1 MDNIKQFPQFD
12 VIGIADKLESAVKQ
26 LRLYQPQLILLDN
39 FYPTAKVSI

>member
-12 VIGIADKLESAVKQ
+12 VIGTDKLESEKQ